1 MPLGS
6 DQMPGVRS
14 PQWELNRRAIDVACQ
29 LLLGGIWLECQ
40 IKNVPRL
47 RARLVEGSHR
57 LGRPVHEFRKSV
69 LQVSQPGN
77 EEA

>member
-1 MPLGS
+1 MPVDS
-6 DQMPGVRS
+6 DQLPGVGS
-14 PQWELNRRAIDVACQ
+14 PQSELNRRAIDLACQ

-47 RARLVEGSHR
+47 RTHLVEGSCR
-57 LGRPVHEFRKSV
+57 LGRPTHGFRNSV
-69 LQVSQPGN
+69 LQVGQSGN